1 VASGNSAHAVL
12 WHERDA
18 DADVLGNADL
28 ALYRAKA
35 GGRNTFCFFNA
46 DIERATLARHRLE
59 RELPVAPPRQGTR
72 REPSRS
78 QLILT
83 LARRRAAKCR
93 PLRPRLPTALAL
105 PISLGDFGTSWWQ
118 FATA

>member
-1 VASGNSAHAVL
+1 VASGNSTHAVL
-12 WHERDA
+12 WREREA
-18 DADVLGNADL
+18 DAHVLGNADL

-46 DIERATLARHRLE
+46 DIEKATLARHRLE
-59 RELPVAPPRQGTR
+59 RELPMALPRQGTR

-83 LARRRAAKCR
+83 LARRRAENAALETAPADDLHR
-93 PLRPRLPTALAL
+93 DTRQPR
-105 PISLGDFGTSWWQ
+105 
-118 FATA
+118 

>member
-12 WHERDA
+12 WRERHA
-18 DADVLGNADL
+18 DADVLGKADL

-35 GGRNTFCFFNA
+35 GGRNTFCFFNV
-46 DIERATLARHRLE
+46 DIEKATLARHPA
-59 RELPVAPPRQGTR
+59 PVALPRQGTR

-83 LARRRAAKCR
+83 LARRRAEKCR
-93 PLRPRLPTALAL
+93 PLRPRLPTAH
-105 PISLGDFGTSWWQ
+105 
-118 FATA
+118 